1 MDQDVRRR
9 NELMNRAGI
18 GLSYLVT
25 GAVGLL
31 LAAIVGYLLWN
42 GWPRFSA
49 GFFLQQP
56 EDLGRA
62 GGILPVLVSTV
73 LLGGLS
79 LAIAVPLGV
88 CTAVYLTEYTAE
100 GKLTTVIRFGAEC
113 LAGIP
118 SIIFGLFGF
127 ILFVITLGMGWSM
140 LAGALTLAC
149 MVLPTIIRTAEEA
162 IKSVPAGLRDVGYSL
177 GATKSQVVWHIV
189 LPQARP
195 GIMTGVILALGR
207 ALGETA
213 CVIFTTGISLEMP
226 TSLLDPGRPMAVHFY
241 ILAREGISMEMA
253 YTTALV
259 LVGLILLVNVAS
271 AWFLAKRSS
280 S

>member
-1 MDQDVRRR
+1 MDQAIRRR
-9 NELMNRAGI
+9 NERVNRIGI

-25 GAVGLL
+25 MAVGLL
-31 LAAIVGYLLWN
+31 LAAIIGYLLWN
-42 GWPRFSA
+42 GWPRLSMD
-49 GFFLQQP
+49 FFLRHP
-56 EDLGRA
+56 EDLGRG
-62 GGILPVLVSTV
+62 GGILPVVVSTI

-79 LAIAVPLGV
+79 LAISVPLGV
-88 CTAVYLTEYTAE
+88 CTAIYLTEYTAE
-100 GKLTTVIRFGAEC
+100 GRLTTVIRFGAEC

-162 IKSVPAGLRDVGYSL
+162 IKAVPAGLRDVGYSL

-213 CVIFTTGISLEMP
+213 CVIFTTGVSLEMP
-226 TSLLDPGRPMAVHFY
+226 ASLLDPGRPMAVHFY

-259 LVGLILLVNVAS
+259 LVGLILLVNVGA
-271 AWFLAKRSS
+271 AWLLARRRS
-280 S
+280 

>member
-1 MDQDVRRR
+1 MDPAVRTR
-9 NELMNRAGI
+9 NERINRLGI

-25 GAVGLL
+25 AAVGLL

-42 GWPRFSA
+42 GWPRLSA
-49 GFFLQQP
+49 AFFLHHP
-56 EDLGRA
+56 EDLGRG
-62 GGILPVLVSTV
+62 GGILPVILSTV

-79 LAIAVPLGV
+79 LLIAVPLGV
-88 CTAVYLTEYTAE
+88 CTAIYLTEYTTE
-100 GKLTTVIRFGAEC
+100 GRLTTAIRFGAEC

-127 ILFVITLGMGWSM
+127 ILFVVTLGMGWSI

-162 IKSVPAGLRDVGYSL
+162 IKAVPAGLRDVGYSL

-189 LPQARP
+189 LPEARS
-195 GIMTGVILALGR
+195 GIMTGIILALGR

-213 CVIFTTGISLEMP
+213 CVIFTTGVSLETP
-226 TSLLDPGRPMAVHFY
+226 ISLLDPGRPMAVHFY
-241 ILAREGISMEMA
+241 ILAREGLSMEMA
-253 YTTALV
+253 YTTALT
-259 LVGLILLVNVAS
+259 LVGLILLVNVGA
-271 AWFLAKRSS
+271 AWLLARKRTS
-280 S
+280 